1 VRRIPLK
8 HLCLTVSRGSAPSY
22 AEGDSGDALAVGQSC
37 QRPDGSFDLG
47 LARWHEGALPEKGRL
62 FGRETLI
69 NSTGTGTLGRTALVS
84 PDLPGSPVFVDS
96 HVTLVRTDARKA
108 DPRYLAYRFGL
119 PTFRSFVEEAL
130 SVGATK
136 QRELNVEALRAHRV
150 AVPELEVQARC
161 ADFLDRECGRI
172 AALSSRLSDYQTRIV
187 REWLSSFERETYEE
201 SKRKR
206 LKRFGVD
213 LVLGPFGSLLSAD
226 EYETGGVPVINPI
239 HIDWRGLRPQREVTV
254 SEGRAASLAR
264 YRLMEGDVVLARR
277 GELGRAAVVAESE
290 RGFLCGTGSARLRCP
305 SENLDPAFVVLMLMT
320 EAGRAH
326 LSLTAVGSTMPNLNG
341 PALLDLDLPDWTAEC
356 QRAAV
361 GRAGKSFASWNALGT
376 EIDGLRKILAEY
388 RDALITEAVTGKF
401 DVAGLSEQQL
411 DESAHAALEGE
422 RPEVLA

>member
-1 VRRIPLK
+1 VRLRHVAQLNPPVSGLASRAAGLEVSFLPLERIWADDRYDPSE
-8 HLCLTVSRGSAPSY
+8 TVEFSGDIGSYNPV
-22 AEGDSGDALAVGQSC
+22 AEGDVLLPKVAPTFSQGRVAIARGLKNGRALATS
-37 QRPDGSFDLG
+37 
-47 LARWHEGALPEKGRL
+47 E
-62 FGRETLI
+62 
-69 NSTGTGTLGRTALVS
+69 
-84 PDLPGSPVFVDS
+84 VFV
-96 HVTLVRTDARKA
+96 VRTPAADARF
-108 DPRYLAYRFGL
+108 LAYR
-119 PTFRSFVEEAL
+119 
-130 SVGATK
+130 
-136 QRELNVEALRAHRV
+136 LRASDFLREGEAAWTGVAGLKRV
-150 AVPELEVQARC
+150 SSEFVRDVTIDEGAWRNRTRITG
-161 ADFLDRECGRI
+161 FLDRECERI
-172 AALSSRLSDYQTRIV
+172 AALSSRLSDYQTRIA

-411 DESAHAALEGE
+411 DESAHAALEGK